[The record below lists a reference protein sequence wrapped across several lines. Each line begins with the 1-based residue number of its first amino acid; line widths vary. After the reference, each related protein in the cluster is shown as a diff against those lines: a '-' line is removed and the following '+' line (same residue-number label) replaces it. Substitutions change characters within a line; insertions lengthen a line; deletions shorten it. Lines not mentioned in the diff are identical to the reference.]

1 MGNES
6 VIKYSSQSFGVSA
19 TKGVLFMLT
28 LKSCLSLLIKTHF
41 KHVNFKQHFN
51 KCDVQI
57 FFKFLISGTNI
68 STFFEAGDNQKFYY
82 LVLTSS
88 YINAEIPLTGIQ
100 SSIFFATEV

>member
-41 KHVNFKQHFN
+41 KHVNFKHFN
-51 KCDVQI
+51 NSDVQ
-57 FFKFLISGTNI
+57 FFFN
-68 STFFEAGDNQKFYY
+68 F
-82 LVLTSS
+82 
-88 YINAEIPLTGIQ
+88 
-100 SSIFFATEV
+100 